1 MSGTTEN
8 ENNLTP
14 EEREQWLKD
23 HGIQVETPSD
33 RRQAESILSGCGTTK
48 ERPPSIVDQVQNLSI
63 SSSDNV
69 EEGIRFVY
77 IPHDTS
83 KPLSTLTLPKRL
95 VDALGPSGDIIPTY
109 VKSFFAD
116 GLEIDDSLF
125 NEQLSKQN
133 LMGGDLDKF
142 ASAATDNKTT
152 PSMDKLTST
161 ALKSVTTSGSVET
174 FPLVRPS
181 STNNNQGVYI
191 YLDEVGLLKKLRNN
205 TRASALAQQCGY
217 HPAPNFYGD
226 IFVARVSSKNY
237 LHNIDIKKEEV
248 TDKTQEWML
257 RAPQE
262 NIAWQQAL
270 NEATGRQGES
280 QRNHAGT
287 EGVAVQVEGFDE
299 DDKCSYSWLQNE
311 EEVEITIS
319 LTKKINDEGGT
330 NKKVN
335 KSLIKVSFLAQ
346 KITVNYGGESI
357 LEVIPYS
364 KLDVDGST
372 WTLDNA
378 NLVITCEK
386 ASEGEIWPRLELS
399 S

>member
-1 MSGTTEN
+1 MSGTTED

-33 RRQAESILSGCGTTK
+33 RRQAESILSGCGTAK

-63 SSSDNV
+63 SSSGSDNV

-83 KPLSTLTLPKRL
+83 KPLSTLILPKRL

-142 ASAATDNKTT
+142 ASATTDNKTT

-226 IFVARVSSKNY
+226 VFVARVSSKNY

-248 TDKTQEWML
+248 TDKTQEWIL

-262 NIAWQQAL
+262 NIAWQQAV

-280 QRNHAGT
+280 QQNHAGT
-287 EGVAVQVEGFDE
+287 EGVAVQVEGLDHQ
-299 DDKCSYSWLQNE
+299 CSYSWLQNE
-311 EEVEITIS
+311 EEAEITIS

-346 KITVNYGGESI
+346 KITVKYGGESI